1 MIHDKDYIIRIV
13 KQFSEMIANMLL
25 GKNEGKPEEEQMV
38 FETQMKDV
46 FKMSFIELAAKSVAD
61 ITAFVDAKDEPHH
74 IAYYELLGNLFFY
87 KFKENPA
94 EDLAQKAKVFME
106 IWLQKAQIFSIPVM
120 GRLGEVKKY
129 LEKP

>member
-25 GKNEGKPEEEQMV
+25 GKNEGTPSEEQMV
-38 FETQMKDV
+38 FETQMKDI
-46 FKMSFIELAAKSVAD
+46 FKMSFEELSAMSIQEIKDWVES
-61 ITAFVDAKDEPHH
+61 KDEPHH

-87 KFKENPA
+87 KFKENPSK
-94 EDLAQKAKVFME
+94 DLAEKAQNFYE

-120 GRLGEVKKY
+120 GRIGELKKH
-129 LEKP
+129 LA

>member
-25 GKNEGKPEEEQMV
+25 GKNEGTPTEEQLV
-38 FETQMKDV
+38 FETQMKNV
-46 FKMSFIELAAKSVAD
+46 FKMSFEDLSSMSSEEIQAWVNE
-61 ITAFVDAKDEPHH
+61 KDESHH

-87 KFKENPA
+87 KFKENPKP
-94 EDLAQKAKVFME
+94 DLAEKAQAFYE

-120 GRLGEVKKY
+120 GRMGELKNFM
-129 LEKP
+129 E